1 MKKLIVILISAT
13 FLACH
18 TTINIPTTNTTTM
31 EKFDIETFNKNK
43 NPSNEWD
50 ITGDLIDERRL
61 YKSHDSTYVEF
72 ITYKKEFYSEYR
84 KYYSNGNLKER
95 GKHYDHNDS
104 FFAVG
109 IWEYY
114 DIDGKL
120 IKTVDEDAKLKMNY
134 KQAFKIAKENSLY
147 PENVYVFY
155 QLGYWYMYNVKGNH
169 IGRGIEI
176 NATNGKYKI
185 MQFSN
190 KM

>member
-1 MKKLIVILISAT
+1 MKKLILTILFAT
-13 FLACH
+13 LLACH

-43 NPSNEWD
+43 TGNEWD
-50 ITGDLIDERRL
+50 ITGEEIDIRRL
-61 YKSHDSTYVEF
+61 YTHFDDTFTEI
-72 ITYKKEFYSEYR
+72 ITHKKKFYSEYSDF
-84 KYYSNGNLKER
+84 YSNGNLKER
-95 GKHYDHNDS
+95 GKHYKHNDS

-120 IKTVDEDAKLKMNY
+120 INTVDEDSKQKINY

>member
-1 MKKLIVILISAT
+1 MKKALIIIIIVT
-13 FLACH
+13 QMACH
-18 TTINIPTTNTTTM
+18 STINIPTTNTTTM

-43 NPSNEWD
+43 VDNEWD
-50 ITGDLIDERRL
+50 IEGELVNERRV
-61 YKSHDSTYVEF
+61 YDSHFNTYTEF
-72 ITYKKEFYSEYR
+72 ITYKKEFYCDFR
-84 KYYSNGNLKER
+84 KFYSNGNLKER
-95 GKHYDHNDS
+95 GKHYDYNDS